1 MKSTNIRQE
10 FIKKIIMIP
19 ILLSLSGCVYLV
31 IGGIGALGGY
41 VISPDTIEGLS
52 NNDDLTV
59 WDSALEVTTIM
70 GAVEES
76 SEDAGIIIS
85 MIGGSKV
92 TISITRLSEGTTR
105 LRVKARKHHLPKI
118 QVAQDIYVKIMS
130 RVNE

>member
-1 MKSTNIRQE
+1 MKSMSVRQE
-10 FIKKIIMIP
+10 VLKRLIMIP
-19 ILLSLSGCVYLV
+19 LLVSLSGCVYLV
-31 IGGIGALGGY
+31 VGGIGALGGY
-41 VISPDTIEGLS
+41 VISPDTIEGLT

-59 WDSALEVTTIM
+59 WDAASEVIAIM

-85 MIGGSKV
+85 TIGGSNV
-92 TISITRLSEGTTR
+92 TVSITRLSEGTTR

-118 QVAQDIYVKIMS
+118 QIAQDIYVKIMS